1 MVFNVDYYLQ
11 VHKKLASSASKGDV
25 YETELLEHFADTD
38 ADKEFFNCL
47 DLQLNKV
54 NQFYKAKEKEFLER
68 GESLKKQMEILI
80 EAKTAFNQQ
89 RGKGANSLQDSKED
103 ESISCTISRGIYFIY
118 LFTYNLACHNSQ
130 KIHIKVCSSQLKDCF
145 CFIFYWILFCF

>member
-1 MVFNVDYYLQ
+1 MVLNVDHYMQ

-25 YETELLEHFADTD
+25 YETELLEQFADTD
-38 ADKEFFNCL
+38 AAKEFFNCL

-80 EAKTAFNQQ
+80 EAKTAFNHQ
-89 RGKGANSLQDSKED
+89 RAKGPNSSHDSKED
-103 ESISCTISRGIYFIY
+103 ASMSYTLSRG
-118 LFTYNLACHNSQ
+118 TYIQ
-130 KIHIKVCSSQLKDCF
+130 YI
-145 CFIFYWILFCF
+145 